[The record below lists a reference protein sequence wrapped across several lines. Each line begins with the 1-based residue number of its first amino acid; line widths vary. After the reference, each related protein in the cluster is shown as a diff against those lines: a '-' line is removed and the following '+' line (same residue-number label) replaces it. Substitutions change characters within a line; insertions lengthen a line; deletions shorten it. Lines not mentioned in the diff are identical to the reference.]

1 MSEKKYWLHRISH
14 HENISYPLI
23 EKGFLTIGWAYFSN
37 KEFIEKITISDGG
50 RKNFEEELL
59 VWGSPRNRLNLW
71 RFVVEMKKGDW
82 VIVPGYK
89 VFSIYEIIDEG
100 ASLISEIDTTNLRDW
115 NGNKVSLGANNILY
129 DGNNNEVDLGFVR
142 QVKPIELNI
151 SRYEYAD
158 NNLTTRLKYRQTN
171 ANITDLSKSINLA
184 LEGFKHNKPINVYS
198 LITKRASGE
207 ILKTIKEIL
216 DPDKLERLVEWFFK
230 RIGAGSVSIPSKSTS
245 DKEGDADIIA
255 TFEQIKTIIY
265 VQVKA
270 HGGQTNDWAIQ
281 QIKDYK
287 SQQDILEDGYSKI
300 AWVISTCDN
309 FSESTQKLA
318 TESNIQLI
326 NGEAFSNMILEAGIL
341 NLDEAFKK

>member
-1 MSEKKYWLHRISH
+1 MLEKKYWLHRISH
-14 HENISYPLI
+14 HENVSYPLI
-23 EKGFLTIGWAYFSN
+23 EEGYMTTGWSHFS
-37 KEFIEKITISDGG
+37 KHGFIESIKEKDSGWI
-50 RKNFEEELL
+50 NFEEELAE
-59 VWGSPRNRLNLW
+59 WGNPRNRYNLW

-100 ASLISEIDTTNLRDW
+100 AFLISEIDATNLRDW
-115 NGNKVSLGANNILY
+115 NGNKVYFGAYNKLY
-129 DGNNNEVDLGFVR
+129 DENNYEIDLGFVR
-142 QVKPIELNI
+142 KVKPIELNI
-151 SRYEYAD
+151 PRYEYAD
-158 NNLTTRLKYRQTN
+158 NELTTRLKYRQTN
-171 ANITDLSKSINLA
+171 ADISDLSRSINLA
-184 LEGFKHNKPINVYS
+184 LESFKHNKPINAYS
-198 LITKRASGE
+198 LITKRASCE

-216 DPDKLERLVEWFFK
+216 DPDKLELLVKWFFK
-230 RIGAGSVSIPSKSTS
+230 RIGAGSVNIPSKNAK

-287 SQQDILEDGYSKI
+287 SQQDTLEDGYSKI

-309 FSESTQKLA
+309 FSEGAQKLA

-341 NLDEAFKK
+341 NLDEAFEK

>member
-1 MSEKKYWLHRISH
+1 MSEKNYWLHRISH

-23 EKGFLTIGWAYFSN
+23 EEGYMTTGWSHFSKKGFIESIKEKDSGW
-37 KEFIEKITISDGG
+37 I
-50 RKNFEEELL
+50 NFEEELAE
-59 VWGSPRNRLNLW
+59 WGNPRNRYNLW

-100 ASLISEIDTTNLRDW
+100 AFLISEVDATNLRDW
-115 NGNKVSLGANNILY
+115 NGNKVSFGADNKLY
-129 DGNNNEVDLGFVR
+129 DENNYEIDLGFVR

-151 SRYEYAD
+151 PRYEYTD
-158 NNLTTRLKYRQTN
+158 NDLTTRLKYRQTN
-171 ANITDLSKSINLA
+171 ADISDLSRSINLA
-184 LEGFKHNKPINVYS
+184 LESFKHNKPINAYS
-198 LITKRASGE
+198 LITKRASCE

-216 DPDKLERLVEWFFK
+216 DPDKLELLVKWFFK
-230 RIGAGSVSIPSKSTS
+230 RIGAGSVNIPSKNAK

-309 FSESTQKLA
+309 FSEEAQKLA

-326 NGEAFSNMILEAGIL
+326 NGDTFSNMILEAGIL
-341 NLDEAFKK
+341 NLDEAFNK